1 MAQCQYLSNHRALK
15 ERPIILVIVR
25 TQAYLDACSLKKLL
39 GKTNKLMANSSFMIQ
54 GANNEGFATDNTI
67 KQLEYELEISIAW

>member
-1 MAQCQYLSNHRALK
+1 
-15 ERPIILVIVR
+15 
-25 TQAYLDACSLKKLL
+25 
-39 GKTNKLMANSSFMIQ
+39 MIQ